1 MMAKKIA
8 IVTGAS
14 GGIGHEFVKLL
25 VNEDINEIWVIAR
38 NVQKLDKLQE
48 EFQDKIVVYA
58 LDLTLSENISLIN
71 AKIISE
77 SVDIRY
83 LINSAGIGRG
93 GLSVDFS
100 LEEISEHIEISVT
113 AIVKLCNICI
123 PYMSKGAHIIN
134 LSSQSA
140 FQPLPYLNLYAASK
154 AFVRNYSRALNVE
167 LKNSG
172 ISVTAVCPGW
182 VDTNLLVEKMNGHK
196 VNYFGLVAA
205 NRVAYKALKDAKSG
219 KDMSVFSINVKTQ
232 HVLTKIVPQKIVM
245 KVWCSISNKFFK

>member
-1 MMAKKIA
+1 
-8 IVTGAS
+8 
-14 GGIGHEFVKLL
+14 
-25 VNEDINEIWVIAR
+25 
-38 NVQKLDKLQE
+38 
-48 EFQDKIVVYA
+48 
-58 LDLTLSENISLIN
+58 
-71 AKIISE
+71 
-77 SVDIRY
+77 
-83 LINSAGIGRG
+83 
-93 GLSVDFS
+93 
-100 LEEISEHIEISVT
+100 
-113 AIVKLCNICI
+113 
-123 PYMSKGAHIIN
+123 MSKGAHIIN

-232 HVLTKIVPQKIVM
+232 HVLTK
-245 KVWCSISNKFFK
+245 

>member
-1 MMAKKIA
+1 MMTKKIA

-93 GLSVDFS
+93 D
-100 LEEISEHIEISVT
+100 
-113 AIVKLCNICI
+113 
-123 PYMSKGAHIIN
+123 Y
-134 LSSQSA
+134 Q
-140 FQPLPYLNLYAASK
+140 
-154 AFVRNYSRALNVE
+154 
-167 LKNSG
+167 
-172 ISVTAVCPGW
+172 
-182 VDTNLLVEKMNGHK
+182 
-196 VNYFGLVAA
+196 
-205 NRVAYKALKDAKSG
+205 
-219 KDMSVFSINVKTQ
+219 
-232 HVLTKIVPQKIVM
+232 
-245 KVWCSISNKFFK
+245 